1 MSQMS
6 SATAITT
13 MTITAKPA
21 GPGVTEFGSTV
32 IDGVGIGVSVP
43 VSTIPKST
51 IICPPLDLRSRNLEL
66 QPNDR
71 KAPAVTTAQELDERY
86 GRTRRRRLPWIV
98 GILLVIAVVG
108 VFGWMT
114 FMQSANSVDADDLGF
129 EVADEHSVTVRFQV
143 TGGQGIDVA
152 GAIEAL
158 DEECGIVGWRIV
170 EIPASDEH
178 LQQLSTTVP
187 TVAEAT
193 TGLVNSCWVA

>member
-1 MSQMS
+1 M
-6 SATAITT
+6 
-13 MTITAKPA
+13 
-21 GPGVTEFGSTV
+21 
-32 IDGVGIGVSVP
+32 
-43 VSTIPKST
+43 
-51 IICPPLDLRSRNLEL
+51 
-66 QPNDR
+66 
-71 KAPAVTTAQELDERY
+71 TTAQELDERY

-129 EVADEHSVTVRFQV
+129 EVADEHSVTVLFQV
-143 TGGQGIDVA
+143 TGGQGKDVA
-152 GAIEAL
+152 CAIEAL
-158 DEECGIVGWRIV
+158 DEEFGIVGWKIV
-170 EIPASDEH
+170 EIPASEEH